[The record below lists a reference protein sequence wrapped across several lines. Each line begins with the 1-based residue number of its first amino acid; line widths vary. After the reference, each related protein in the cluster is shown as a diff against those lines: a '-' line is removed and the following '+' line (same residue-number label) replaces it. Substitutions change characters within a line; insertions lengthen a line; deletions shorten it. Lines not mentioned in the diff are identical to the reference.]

1 VFGNIFGYK
10 EQIEVIEQGMEQI
23 YSHQHNMEKWIGLAA
38 VPNGEIHRADLMNG
52 VILPFRLI
60 AGNNDFGA
68 WVQIL
73 GSSDT
78 PIKAG
83 MTKASGHR
91 FMVTST
97 NSTSQYIIQA
107 IPGES
112 ADLAANILAKNFTMF
127 PYIAATNNNDS
138 GISDILA
145 GRIDSGTKAWWR
157 VACVGQN
164 ATTLDFYLGIHE
176 YLE

>member
-1 VFGNIFGYK
+1 MIDKIGKILT
-10 EQIEVIEQGMEQI
+10 IEQEVYEI
-23 YSHQHNMEKWIGLAA
+23 DHHIHNMEKWVGLAA
-38 VPNGEIHRADLMNG
+38 VPALETHRADLMNG
-52 VILPFRLI
+52 SIQPFQLI

-73 GSSDT
+73 GSDDT
-78 PIKAG
+78 PIIAG
-83 MTKASGHR
+83 MTKADGHR

-97 NSTSQYIIQA
+97 NSTSPYIIQA
-107 IPGES
+107 VPGES
-112 ADLAANILAKNFTMF
+112 ADIAAKISAKQFTMF
-127 PYIAATNNNDS
+127 PYVAATNQNDS
-138 GISDILA
+138 GISDILS

-176 YLE
+176 YLK